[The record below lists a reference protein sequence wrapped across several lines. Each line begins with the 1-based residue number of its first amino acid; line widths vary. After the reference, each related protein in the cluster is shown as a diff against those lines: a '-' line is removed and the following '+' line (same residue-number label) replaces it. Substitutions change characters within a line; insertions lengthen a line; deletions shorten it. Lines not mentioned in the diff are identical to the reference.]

1 MGGDLTLDPRLEGD
15 GVAAGASFTVWL
27 PAESAEEP

>member
-1 MGGDLTLDPRLEGD
+1 MDGDLTLEPRRGD
-15 GVAAGASFTVWL
+15 EAAAGASFTVWL

>member
-1 MGGDLTLDPRLEGD
+1 MNGDLTLDPRVEGD
-15 GVAAGASFTVWL
+15 GASFTVWL